1 MIANGH
7 CAAPGW
13 LRATLWQ
20 MITPPGPRE
29 GPVTWAIWAG
39 PKMPA
44 ATLIEIPDETAPT
57 TPSTPAISSS
67 SALCPAIVAS
77 KLEKT
82 RDLPLVGQ

>member
-1 MIANGH
+1 MRARV
-7 CAAPGW
+7 APCDAMADHYST
-13 LRATLWQ
+13 RAKG
-20 MITPPGPRE
+20 GPL
-29 GPVTWAIWAG
+29 TWAIWAG